1 MYSQR
6 YEGIDL
12 CFHSHQ
18 SIILCYRNY
27 DINISSQ
34 KHSSEGKTKTNATL
48 GSISATLHE
57 IYQLHSIDGYQSL
70 DEIEALYYGGEFFK
84 SIIYST
90 RLKRKINTNI
100 KSIIILAHGYNGGSI
115 VDESI
120 GSAYS
125 YRRGNAVFEVDG
137 TSKTSLL

>member
-12 CFHSHQ
+12 CFDSHQ
-18 SIILCYRNY
+18 SVILCYETATE
-27 DINISSQ
+27 NISSQ
-34 KHSSEGKTKTNATL
+34 KHSSEGKTKTNVTL

-57 IYQLHSIDGYQSL
+57 IYQLLSIDDYLPL
-70 DEIEALYYGGEFFK
+70 DKIEALYYGGEFFK

-125 YRRGNAVFEVDG
+125 YRRGNAVFQIDS